1 LTIPSVAAISDFC
14 LAALL
19 RCHKS
24 AHGAGWASADPRA
37 RIEEREELL
46 LRWALSND
54 LRDLAARVASHPRD
68 IRSAIAFETET
79 YAGQIPGAVDARATL
94 FEQERTGDPT
104 LFVVSEPSL
113 SPLTRRNHVLAW
125 VLREAQSMTLAAIR
139 RHVLGPKQEWIHER
153 ARQLDHATRSK
164 LLREVMLSPSG
175 RRRPSSADIR
185 DASKSMSLIY
195 RLAAKAMLAFES
207 IEAMDPEAIRQVLS
221 VTLVAQLEEWQKL
234 ELATALAA
242 AEALATATGERPRW
256 KGSIAGGSE
265 IVAIGRYSIRW
276 QNALPKR
283 SDAQLDPSELLARHA
298 AQALDAI
305 LGMARTD
312 LTVRDTATG
321 NDVSHLECKWFGS
334 PSSAT
339 SAITDA
345 VSQLVRYCRDSR
357 PTNIAEAAEMLVDC
371 MVVCSDL
378 AGFAPSV
385 DGATPIG
392 LTDFDGLAN
401 NNLIGWAHRLHA
413 KIGGAGLA

>member
-1 LTIPSVAAISDFC
+1 
-14 LAALL
+14 
-19 RCHKS
+19 
-24 AHGAGWASADPRA
+24 
-37 RIEEREELL
+37 
-46 LRWALSND
+46 
-54 LRDLAARVASHPRD
+54 
-68 IRSAIAFETET
+68 
-79 YAGQIPGAVDARATL
+79 
-94 FEQERTGDPT
+94 
-104 LFVVSEPSL
+104 
-113 SPLTRRNHVLAW
+113 
-125 VLREAQSMTLAAIR
+125 
-139 RHVLGPKQEWIHER
+139 
-153 ARQLDHATRSK
+153 
-164 LLREVMLSPSG
+164 
-175 RRRPSSADIR
+175 
-185 DASKSMSLIY
+185 LIY

-207 IEAMDPEAIRQVLS
+207 IEAMDPEAIRKVLS
-221 VTLVAQLEEWQKL
+221 TTLVAQLEEWQKL

-305 LGMARTD
+305 FGMARTD
-312 LTVRDTATG
+312 LTVRDTATE
-321 NDVSHLECKWFGS
+321 NEVSHLECKWFGS

-357 PTNIAEAAEMLVDC
+357 PTSIADAADMLTDC
-371 MVVCSDL
+371 VVVCSGL

-385 DGATPIG
+385 DGATPVG

-401 NNLIGWAHRLHA
+401 NSLVGWAHRLHA
-413 KIGGAGLA
+413 KLGAAVLA